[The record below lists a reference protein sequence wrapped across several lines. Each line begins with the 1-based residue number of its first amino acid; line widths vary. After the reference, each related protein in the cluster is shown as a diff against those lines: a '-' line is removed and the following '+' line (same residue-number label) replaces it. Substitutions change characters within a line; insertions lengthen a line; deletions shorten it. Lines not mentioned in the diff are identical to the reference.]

1 VYVQVIQQYS
11 QPIDAERKIL
21 ENEKM
26 RTSLSTLVLMLSLI
40 TTIALSGSLVSASSA
55 STRSSSGPTLNPLS
69 IPKYVSQ
76 LVVPPVFTPTLEVD
90 PTTGAVVQEDYTV
103 NMVQFSQQILPAGFP
118 TTTVWG
124 YGGMAYDPLT
134 GQQLGYVEHSPG
146 PSFEAIEGVPAQVTW
161 VNNITSPE
169 MFAVDP
175 TIHWANP
182 NDMTATQPYVPFPPG
197 YAQAQSPVPLVTHL
211 HGGEVQSTSDGGPNA
226 WFTANG
232 VHGPAYNT
240 YIPTAPN
247 AAVDYYPNQQPA
259 TTLWYHDHA
268 LGETR
273 LNVMSGLAGYYLL
286 RDPNDPI
293 APLLP
298 SGQYEIPL
306 AIQDRSFN
314 QDGSLWFTS
323 VGDNPSVHPY
333 WYPEFFG
340 NTIMVN
346 GVVWPN
352 LNVTPHEYR
361 FRVLDGSN
369 ARFYSLTFTY
379 QLGGNDVLIPFT
391 QIGTDG
397 GYLASPV
404 PMTSLLIAPGQR
416 ADILVDFSSLP
427 AGTHV
432 IMRNTAKAPFPTGR
446 PPDPNTVGQIMQ
458 FTVGSGTPVHPAP
471 LPAILNHIPV
481 LTPDS
486 PARTLAL
493 YEIESP
499 STGQPLMVTL
509 NGQMWDAPVSETPR
523 VGSTEDWMLV
533 DLTMDAHPI
542 HLHLVQFQ
550 VVSRQSINVAKYTAD
565 WLALNGQPPFNHPTI
580 TLPIDKYLQGQPMP
594 PMANEN
600 GWKDTVIAYPGQ
612 VTTIVVRFAPLT
624 APTTGPGAPHP
635 GVNLYPFDPTVG
647 PGYVW
652 HCHILD
658 HEDNE
663 MMRPYIVTW

>member
-1 VYVQVIQQYS
+1 
-11 QPIDAERKIL
+11 
-21 ENEKM
+21 
-26 RTSLSTLVLMLSLI
+26 MLSLI
-40 TTIALSGSLVSASSA
+40 STIAFSGLMISVASGSIA
-55 STRSSSGPTLNPLS
+55 TSSSGPTLNPLS

-76 LVVPPVFTPTLEVD
+76 LVVPPAFTPTLAVNS
-90 PTTGAVVQEDYTV
+90 TTGQVQEDYTV
-103 NMVQFSQQILPAGFP
+103 DMVQFSQQILPQGFP
-118 TTTVWG
+118 ATTVWG
-124 YGGMAYDPLT
+124 YGGMAYDPVT

-146 PSFEAIEGVPAQVTW
+146 PTFETTMNVPVQVTW
-161 VNNITSPE
+161 VNQITEPS
-169 MFAVDP
+169 MFPVDP
-175 TIHWANP
+175 TIMWANP
-182 NDMTATQPYVPFPPG
+182 NNMATVTYPFLTFPPG
-197 YAQAQSPVPLVTHL
+197 YAEAQSPVPLVTHL
-211 HGGEVQSTSDGGPNA
+211 HGGEDQSTSDGGPLA
-226 WFTANG
+226 WFTATG
-232 VHGPAYNT
+232 VHGPDYNT
-240 YIPTAPN
+240 YIPTALN

-268 LGETR
+268 LGITR
-273 LNVMSGLAGYYLL
+273 LNVMSGLAGYYLI

-298 SGQYEIPL
+298 SGQYDIPL

-314 QDGSLWFTS
+314 QDGSLWFTTT
-323 VGDNPSVHPY
+323 GDNPTVNPY
-333 WYPEFFG
+333 WDPEFFG

-352 LNVTPHEYR
+352 LNVARQEYQ

-369 ARFYSLTFTY
+369 ARFYNLTLTY
-379 QLGGNDVLIPFT
+379 TQGRKTFLLPFT
-391 QIGTDG
+391 QIGSDG
-397 GYLASPV
+397 GYLPSPV

-416 ADILVDFSSLP
+416 ADILVDFSSLHP
-427 AGTHV
+427 NTHI
-432 IMRNTAKAPFPTGR
+432 IMRNTAVVPYPSGD

-458 FTVGSGTPVHPAP
+458 FTVGTGAPVHPP
-471 LPAILNHIPV
+471 QLPNVLNNIPV

-486 PARTLAL
+486 PAITNVL

-499 STGQPLMVTL
+499 STGNPLMVTL
-509 NGQMWDAPVSETPR
+509 NGQTFNAPVSETPR
-523 VGSTEDWMLV
+523 VGSTEEWMFV
-533 DLTMDAHPI
+533 DTTNDAHPI

-550 VVSRQSINVAKYTAD
+550 VVGRQFFNVTSYTND

-594 PMANEN
+594 PNPNEH
-600 GWKDTVIAYPGQ
+600 GWEDTVIAYPGM

-663 MMRPYIVTW
+663 MMRPYIVTK